1 MTFAA
6 RPFCIGALAALLTG
20 TAVQAQEACTA
31 HVVVAGDNL
40 RTIARNAYGN
50 ADLFRM
56 IYNAN
61 VEVIGKK
68 ADLILIGTTLVI
80 PCDAEGTL
88 PVAVSV
94 DTTAEV
100 VTEAVVEV
108 REEVILLNPDSLT
121 LSTEV
126 IDPAKQPVELLPEL
140 PFVIVG
146 EPLVQAEPTAEVVAE
161 PVPEPFVETVVETA
175 PEAVVEPQAPLVAEA
190 AAPEDIVVEPPAVEE
205 AVAEAAKPVVVAPE
219 TVPETV
225 PAIVEEAPA
234 EVAIAAV
241 EPPVVEPVV
250 AKPAVAPLVAAPSGV
265 ADSQPVRFVTGND
278 YAPFADEML
287 PGGGMMTQ
295 LVEMAI
301 FRADPS
307 IPYNLTFVNDWQAHI
322 DSLLPSQA
330 YDLSF
335 PWVRP
340 NCEADM
346 LGAGD
351 LARCEQF
358 VFSAPFYEIVDGLFV
373 TIDSQL
379 VSATAY
385 SAFQGSRIC
394 RPEGYTTG
402 VLDAAGLTVPGI
414 ELLRPTSAIDCFEAL
429 ASGKVDVV
437 SIDAEVGDSAIAE
450 LGLIGKFAQNP
461 HLTNILSLHVIAH
474 KSNARAV
481 AMVQQLDA
489 GIAEMYQS
497 GEWYDIV
504 SSALASGTL
513 LQ

>member
-61 VEVIGKK
+61 VEVIGRK

-100 VTEAVVEV
+100 VTDVAVEV

-146 EPLVQAEPTAEVVAE
+146 EPLVQAEPTAEMVAE

-190 AAPEDIVVEPPAVEE
+190 AVPEDIVVEPPAVEE

-241 EPPVVEPVV
+241 EPPRRR
-250 AKPAVAPLVAAPSGV
+250 AGRRKARSRASSRGPLWRG
-265 ADSQPVRFVTGND
+265 R
-278 YAPFADEML
+278 
-287 PGGGMMTQ
+287 
-295 LVEMAI
+295 
-301 FRADPS
+301 
-307 IPYNLTFVNDWQAHI
+307 
-322 DSLLPSQA
+322 
-330 YDLSF
+330 
-335 PWVRP
+335 
-340 NCEADM
+340 
-346 LGAGD
+346 
-351 LARCEQF
+351 
-358 VFSAPFYEIVDGLFV
+358 
-373 TIDSQL
+373 
-379 VSATAY
+379 
-385 SAFQGSRIC
+385 
-394 RPEGYTTG
+394 
-402 VLDAAGLTVPGI
+402 
-414 ELLRPTSAIDCFEAL
+414 
-429 ASGKVDVV
+429 
-437 SIDAEVGDSAIAE
+437 
-450 LGLIGKFAQNP
+450 
-461 HLTNILSLHVIAH
+461 
-474 KSNARAV
+474 
-481 AMVQQLDA
+481 
-489 GIAEMYQS
+489 
-497 GEWYDIV
+497 
-504 SSALASGTL
+504 
-513 LQ
+513 